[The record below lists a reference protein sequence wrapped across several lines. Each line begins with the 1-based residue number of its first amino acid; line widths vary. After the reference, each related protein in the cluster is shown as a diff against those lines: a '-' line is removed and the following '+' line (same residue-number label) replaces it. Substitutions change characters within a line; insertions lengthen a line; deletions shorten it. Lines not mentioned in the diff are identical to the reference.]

1 MTPGQNPTLQRR
13 SACVTAWRRA
23 SFDFTIR
30 LACANS
36 FLGRLILRHNQSESV
51 IRFRNILH
59 ILVSPLRPVRLLAE
73 LCTLNPAV
81 QCRNPLCW
89 WLTFFQAGV
98 TFRAFRFR
106 ISAGDLMNSTAT
118 NLKDKTHSSRELL
131 AALDMNWQNFLP
143 ATTATLFW
151 LPATPSDSARSR

>member
-51 IRFRNILH
+51 IRFRNLLH

-73 LCTLNPAV
+73 LCILTSAV
-81 QCRNPLCW
+81 QCRNPPCD
-89 WLTFFQAGV
+89 V
-98 TFRAFRFR
+98 
-106 ISAGDLMNSTAT
+106 
-118 NLKDKTHSSRELL
+118 L
-131 AALDMNWQNFLP
+131 A
-143 ATTATLFW
+143 
-151 LPATPSDSARSR
+151 SDSPVPCDVYKSLREFANLYSQNRYRS